1 MFEELKDEGEGGRR
15 ERSDGKKE
23 AKEGIERG
31 EVELEGEN
39 IRLSLLTMGR

>member
-1 MFEELKDEGEGGRR
+1 LKDEGEGGRR

-23 AKEGIERG
+23 AKEEIERG

-39 IRLSLLTMGR
+39 LRLSLLTKGQ